1 MMRKTVGIFLGL
13 ILSASVGYALETEG
27 DFIEVLFDEAGVD
40 QNFDSDPGAIEDLSL
55 ADDPF
60 KDLYLFMYQNVVL
73 YPREKAIE
81 QAALRTGYTEEQMSL
96 MILNGDFTPIF
107 DSYEAEG
114 LSPDLESVGKEY
126 SFIQELFDDEFKFQ
140 VDNYTL
146 SYEAMA
152 QELFMNGDTSDS
164 ANIDLLFDLDVIHYL
179 LFGEYVVPE
188 DRTADSEV
196 FLSSEDSAES
206 DEDIIL
212 SAEEDDE
219 PEIAAPLVC
228 TEDEALRESLEDFEE
243 YLQSLPEDE
252 AEILSGGI
260 TVEDLEEELTDDA
273 GASTTDDNEGRNP
286 VEGPDLNDFLSTIEG
301 SPGLWSRGLPCD
313 MEGPVAFCITLNLVT
328 EQDDE
333 TQAEDDFEPEE
344 NCIACHTSYIL
355 ERMEETLDQSLV
367 PGKVSMNWFEDATC
381 KEAGNQVNLDL
392 QVYTVRKP
400 IYLDPSD
407 DLDESAAENIE
418 DLKATLFAFGEN
430 PSSRINPGK
439 NKDEIDFENLAYF
452 QCDGDQD
459 ECIEAAL
466 ERQQLREEN
475 IENAYQE
482 FVLASQG
489 ENSLALYEQLAAELV
504 HFGTYMDSFQTSL
517 RETYLTGNAPL
528 SKLTNKSY
536 CQ

>member
-1 MMRKTVGIFLGL
+1 MQMMRKSLGIVLGL
-13 ILSASVGYALETEG
+13 ILSASAGYALETEG
-27 DFIEVLFDEAGVD
+27 DLIDVLFDEAGVN

-81 QAALRTGYTEEQMSL
+81 QAALRTGYTEDQMSL

-114 LSPDLESVGKEY
+114 LQPDLESVGKEY

-140 VDNYTL
+140 VDNYSL
-146 SYEAMA
+146 SYEALA

-164 ANIDLLFDLDVIHYL
+164 ANIDLIFDLDVIHYL
-179 LFGEYVVPE
+179 LFGEYVIPV
-188 DRTADSEV
+188 DRTEDSEV
-196 FLSSEDSAES
+196 SLASEDFFETN
-206 DEDIIL
+206 DDIIL
-212 SAEEDDE
+212 SAEEDE
-219 PEIAAPLVC
+219 PVIVAPLVC
-228 TEDEALRESLEDFEE
+228 NEDESLRESLEDFED
-243 YLQSLPEDE
+243 YLESLPEDE

-260 TVEDLEEELTDDA
+260 TVEEVEEELAEDD
-273 GASTTDDNEGRNP
+273 GATTVNEGRNP

-313 MEGPVAFCITLNLVT
+313 REGPVAFCSTLNLVT
-328 EQDDE
+328 EEDDE
-333 TQAEDDFEPEE
+333 TQAEDEFEPEE

-355 ERMEETLDQSLV
+355 ERMEETLDQTLV
-367 PGKVSMNWFEDATC
+367 PGKVSMNWMEDATC
-381 KEAGNQVNLDL
+381 KEAGTQVNLDL

-400 IYLDPSD
+400 IVLDPSD

-418 DLKATLFAFGEN
+418 DLSATLFALGQN
-430 PSSRINPGK
+430 PSSRLNPGK

-459 ECIEAAL
+459 ECIEAAQ

-475 IENAYQE
+475 VEAAYEE
-482 FVLASQG
+482 FLLKSQG
-489 ENSLALYEQLAAELV
+489 DNSLALYEQLAAELA
-504 HFGTYMDSFQTSL
+504 HFATYMDSFQTSL
-517 RETYLTGNAPL
+517 RETYLTANAPL
-528 SKLTNKSY
+528 TKMTNKSY